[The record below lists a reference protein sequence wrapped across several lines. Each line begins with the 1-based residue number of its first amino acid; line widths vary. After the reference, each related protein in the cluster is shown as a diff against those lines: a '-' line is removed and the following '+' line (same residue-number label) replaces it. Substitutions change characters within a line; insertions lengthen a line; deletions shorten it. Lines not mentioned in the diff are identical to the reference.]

1 MFLTEGDT
9 LTSPV
14 KYTEQSFNTLP
25 LHFTYAHA
33 GYLSTSI
40 GSADSSFCFVQKNGD
55 KYSFDL
61 IRTYDNTVRHTEF
74 ADRYTA
80 SAQPAETTAPAETAP
95 LITEQTTPETSA
107 ADTVTEI
114 TVTAPEVSTEQKPH
128 LLMCKLQKA
137 KKNPKQYLLQT
148 EVPFRKQAE
157 TLPQSRH
164 LQAAHLYSSS

>member
-1 MFLTEGDT
+1 
-9 LTSPV
+9 
-14 KYTEQSFNTLP
+14 EQSFNTLP

-95 LITEQTTPETSA
+95 LITEQTSPETSA

-114 TVTAPEVSTEQKPH
+114 TVTAPEVSENGTEIASSDVQTSESKKESEAVSSPNRSPLPETGRNAPAVPAITGSALI
-128 LLMCKLQKA
+128 LLVLGASALKRSG
-137 KKNPKQYLLQT
+137 KK
-148 EVPFRKQAE
+148 
-157 TLPQSRH
+157 
-164 LQAAHLYSSS
+164 